1 MYRRETTVRARSFR
15 MPLIILIFNGL
26 LAVVSLLNMYQAV
39 AQVRILGQVQYSSF
53 LQLYAFVATLEFLLL
68 MFIMPALT
76 SGSISGERERQTLE
90 LLFTTKM
97 TPSDIVT
104 GKLFSALGQL
114 LVLVVSSF
122 PVLLVTFVYGSVD
135 FLDLGILMICY
146 VTVAVFAGGLGIL
159 FSSLMRRSTFSNV
172 CTYGMLLLIA
182 AGTLLLNL
190 FLLNM
195 SSLRIRNMTV
205 PLGEVKPAADSG
217 GAVYLL
223 LLNPVMTFCEI
234 LRGQVSGIIEN
245 VSLERFLGSGPDNF
259 VTQNWVFVS
268 IGLQLAVSLLL
279 IWGAIR
285 VLNPIKNE
293 KN

>member
-1 MYRRETTVRARSFR
+1 

-26 LAVVSLLNMYQAV
+26 LALVSLLNMYQAV
-39 AQVRILGQVQYSSF
+39 AQVRILSQVQYSSF
-53 LQLYAFVATLEFLLL
+53 LQLYAFVVTLEFSLL

-104 GKLFSALGQL
+104 GKLFSAFGQL

-122 PVLLVTFVYGSVD
+122 PVLFVTFVYGSVD
-135 FLDLGILMICY
+135 FLDLGLLMVCY
-146 VTVAVFAGGLGIL
+146 VTVAVFAGGIGVL

-172 CTYGMLLLIA
+172 CTYGVLLLIA
-182 AGTLLLNL
+182 AGTLMLNL

-195 SSLRIRNMTV
+195 SSMQIRNMVV
-205 PLGEVKPAADSG
+205 PLGETRPVADSG

-223 LLNPVMTFCEI
+223 LFNPVMTFCEI
-234 LRGQVSGIIEN
+234 LRGQVSGITEN
-245 VSLERFLGSGPDNF
+245 ISLERFLGSRPDNF

-268 IGLQLAVSLLL
+268 IGLQIAVSLLL

-285 VLNPIKNE
+285 ILNPIRNE